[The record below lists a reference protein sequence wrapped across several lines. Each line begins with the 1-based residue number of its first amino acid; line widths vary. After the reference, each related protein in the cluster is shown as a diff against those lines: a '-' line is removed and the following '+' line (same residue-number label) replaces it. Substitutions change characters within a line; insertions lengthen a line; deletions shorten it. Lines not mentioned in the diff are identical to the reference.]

1 MLGVRVRVRRWSGS
15 DQHGWRMYR
24 MKMIRCA
31 AQYIIISLVQM
42 VCCKFVLR
50 RIAMIHGCL
59 VASIQVHYQFTKNP
73 LPLHRHPQTQ
83 PSSRM

>member
-15 DQHGWRMYR
+15 DQHEWRMYR

-42 VCCKFVLR
+42 VSCK
-50 RIAMIHGCL
+50 L
-59 VASIQVHYQFTKNP
+59 VIC
-73 LPLHRHPQTQ
+73 
-83 PSSRM
+83 